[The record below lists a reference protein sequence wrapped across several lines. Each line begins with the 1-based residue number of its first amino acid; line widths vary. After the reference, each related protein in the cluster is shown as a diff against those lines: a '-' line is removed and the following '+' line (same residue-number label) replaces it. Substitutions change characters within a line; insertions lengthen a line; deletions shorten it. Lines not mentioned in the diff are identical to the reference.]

1 VIALTHVCRARR
13 EAFVSRSSLWVDF
26 DCMNMDKTLVYLE
39 RSGSSPI
46 NLSLHAYSEGGLSPH
61 NPFLQVVP
69 HAINRLKSLDVNG
82 ISGALQD
89 ITAHLSRPA
98 PLLER
103 LSIRG
108 GGHSNPQLH
117 HVLPTAFLN
126 GDLHSLRELLL
137 WSVRT
142 ELPWRN
148 MVNLTSFTLGRTLP
162 DDIPIGRLLDFF
174 EAAPHLRDV
183 YLSAATPISGAQD
196 GRLVILACLEKIGIS
211 GNEPPSLLLN
221 YLIIPVGAKL
231 TTKYGHQIDGH
242 LPKSLD
248 NLRNLSDFTWV
259 LLCANKYSPRMRF
272 GGPNGQVS
280 IIPMCAQSDTTR
292 LVLESLARLDTS
304 KTQWLRIHCG
314 NSPSIIPPY
323 RALLPMKDLRT
334 LMLSRCTSPDIFLHT
349 LDPRMNS
356 RGFVICPK
364 LQELVLILRKNRE
377 TLNIRSVTGVAAA
390 RASRGAKLGSVR
402 IVTHDKSMQ
411 IDALELK
418 EHVSHVECGPG
429 AGVTDDYSDDGDAEY
444 DY

>member
-1 VIALTHVCRARR
+1 
-13 EAFVSRSSLWVDF
+13 
-26 DCMNMDKTLVYLE
+26 MNMDKTLVYLE

-46 NLSLHAYSEGGLSPH
+46 NLSLYAYSEGGLSPH

-69 HAINRLKSLDVNG
+69 HAVSRLKSLDING
-82 ISGALQD
+82 IPETLQD

-117 HVLPTAFLN
+117 HMLPTAFLN
-126 GDLHSLRELLL
+126 GDLHSLSELFL
-137 WSVRT
+137 WAVRT
-142 ELPWRN
+142 ELHWRN

-162 DDIPIGRLLDFF
+162 DDIPISRLLDFF

-183 YLSAATPISGAQD
+183 YLSAATPISAAQD
-196 GRLVILACLEKIGIS
+196 GRLVSLACLEKMRIS
-211 GNEPPSLLLN
+211 GNEPPSLLLDH
-221 YLIIPVGAKL
+221 LIIPVGAKL
-231 TTKYGHQIDGH
+231 STKTTSHGHQIDGH
-242 LPKSLD
+242 FPKSLD
-248 NLRNLSDFTWV
+248 NLRNLSDFTGV
-259 LLCANKYSPRMRF
+259 RLCTKKSSPRMRF

-280 IIPMCAQSDTTR
+280 IAPASLQSDTTR

-304 KTQWLRIHCG
+304 KTQWLRIDYG

-334 LMLSRCTSPDIFLHT
+334 LTLSRCVSPDIFLHT

-356 RGFVICPK
+356 RGFVMCPK
-364 LQELVLILRKNRE
+364 LEELVLILRQNRE
-377 TLNIRSVTGVAAA
+377 TLNIRSVTSVAAA

-411 IDALELK
+411 IDALELR

-429 AGVTDDYSDDGDAEY
+429 AGVADDDSDDGDEEY
-444 DY
+444 DN